1 MQEIK
6 TYFRL
11 FGEYFEQVK
20 IDIKKQEEPVTKLI
34 AEIVSANKI
43 FAFGLGRS
51 GLVVKAFAMR
61 LMHLGLSVYVV
72 GETICPTP
80 QKDDLLVVF
89 SGSGGKPLIPNDIP
103 TTLAYAKLAK
113 TKGTK
118 VVCITQNNDSE
129 LAKISDVAIVLNTKP
144 DEQEKEL
151 ALMGT
156 LFETMA
162 GVLADA
168 IIAELKHQLSKTES
182 DMKKNHNIFE

>member
-1 MQEIK
+1 MQKIK

-34 AEIVSANKI
+34 AEIVSADKI

-51 GLVVKAFAMR
+51 GLVAKAFAMR

-72 GETICPTP
+72 GETICPAP

-89 SGSGGKPLIPNDIP
+89 SGSGGKPLIPDDIP

-118 VVCITQNNDSE
+118 VGCITQNNDSE